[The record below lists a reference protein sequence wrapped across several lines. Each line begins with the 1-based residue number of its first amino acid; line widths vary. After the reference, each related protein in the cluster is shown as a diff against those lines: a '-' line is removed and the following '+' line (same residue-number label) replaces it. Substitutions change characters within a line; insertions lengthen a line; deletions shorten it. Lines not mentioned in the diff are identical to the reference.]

1 MIKVKQLNITA
12 TVPTRTYATDAGLD
26 LSSSEDAIMHP
37 GERKLIGTG
46 IAISI
51 PDGYVAYVKPRSG
64 LAVKHGIDVMAG
76 VIDSSYRGEVKAL
89 LVNLSQEPFYIGE
102 GDRIAQLVIHKVEVW
117 HPLVV
122 NKLDDAERGDKG
134 FGSSGS

>member
-1 MIKVKQLNITA
+1 MIKVKQLSVA
-12 TVPTRTYATDAGLD
+12 ALVPTRAYATDAGLD
-26 LSSSEDAIMHP
+26 LASSEELVLRL

-76 VIDSSYRGEVKAL
+76 VIDSSYRGEVKVL
-89 LVNLSQEPFYIGE
+89 LVNLSNKPFHIEE
-102 GDRIAQLVIHKVEVW
+102 GDRIAQLVIHKVEIW

-122 NKLDDAERGDKG
+122 NKLDDAERGEKG
-134 FGSSGS
+134 FGSSGA